1 MRRLLLAICCL
12 VSIAAQAQ
20 LTSSSSS
27 TFKTML
33 KPGRAWQMSRHTLN
47 LFHEEEGTEY
57 HTIKSYL
64 LFVGETF
71 VDDDGHTCYEI
82 IYGDL
87 RSDINPYPIACV
99 YEENGK
105 LYESSDDCAMP
116 PSPRLVLDFTPEMGG
131 KYPYYDGCESPN
143 EHMSY
148 RNVQKVDSIMVNGEL
163 CKRIHLGGTGYEN
176 EDTYL
181 VEGIGISNDNL
192 LWYNTYYEAAP
203 NGIIEWN
210 TIDAVYDDGN
220 CIFRASDFSKPA
232 YNEPAN
238 EVNPDDEPTCLWSA
252 GSEWEVFYEME
263 KEGDSSADEVRV
275 RYRLGRTEGGYMPLE
290 KTKSTNGIK
299 GTPEIVG
306 YVRNEGN
313 TMIYIRPVQP
323 DGSIGEECLLYDF
336 STPFE
341 YGNTISYGIEGGGI
355 RTEYI
360 DWQRD
365 SLDYYQLSGDSRL
378 LPAWGGIIYRYG
390 YIGGPLELFQRHCV
404 PSRTKGPKATNI
416 SHVIFTTKSGQKSIR
431 RVTAPK
437 TDDEITVPYN
447 AMLTNGTKWEYL
459 TLQKNYPQNMN
470 TYMVEVEGDTII
482 GNRTCKLVTSPDH
495 NIYKVVFEEGRKLYL
510 VSDDST
516 PVVLLDFGLL
526 QGDVVNESAEIID
539 VDVIDSQDN
548 SYHAITIDTGWEC
561 TSLYAGDVTPRCYTL
576 IEGIGVS
583 KDEYLAEHFMQE
595 EEDAVSY
602 LLRCWKGGTLVY
614 QAPFYATTVGIRKM
628 DPDKR
633 SALYDLQGRRLKNKL
648 QKGISIT
655 GDKKIIKR

>member
-1 MRRLLLAICCL
+1 MRKILFALCCFI
-12 VSIAAQAQ
+12 SIVAQAQ
-20 LTSSSSS
+20 Y
-27 TFKTML
+27 KTML
-33 KPGRAWQMSRHTLN
+33 KSGRAWQMSHHTLN
-47 LFHEEEGTEY
+47 LSHAEESPAR
-57 HTIKSYL
+57 HTTKSFI
-64 LFVGETF
+64 LFVGKTF
-71 VDDDGHTCYEI
+71 VDDYGRTCYEI
-82 IYGDL
+82 IYGDE
-87 RSDINPYPIACV
+87 RSDIKPYPMAYV
-99 YEENGK
+99 YEEDGR
-105 LYESSDDCAMP
+105 LYESSDDCTMP
-116 PSPRLVLDFTPEMGG
+116 PSPRIVLDFTPSMGG
-131 KYPYYDGCESPN
+131 KYPYYNGRDSSDGY
-143 EHMSY
+143 MSY
-148 RNVQKVDSIMVNGEL
+148 CDVQKVDSIIVNGEL
-163 CKRIHLGGTGYEN
+163 CKRIYLGGTGYEN
-176 EDTYL
+176 ENTYI

-192 LWYNTYYEAAP
+192 LWYNTYYPTAP
-203 NGIIEWN
+203 PNDIIEWN
-210 TIDAVYDDGN
+210 TVDAVYDDGN
-220 CIFRASDFSKPA
+220 CIFRASDFSKHA
-232 YNEPAN
+232 CNEPEN
-238 EVNPDDEPTCLWSA
+238 EVGIDSVDAGLWYA
-252 GSEWEVFYEME
+252 GSEWDVYYEME
-263 KEGDSSADEVRV
+263 TEGEHLVDEVRV
-275 RYRLGRTEGGYMPLE
+275 RYRLGRAENGYMPLE

-378 LPAWGGIIYRYG
+378 LPAWSGIIYRYG

-510 VSDDST
+510 VSDVST
-516 PVVLLDFGLL
+516 PVALLDFGLL

-628 DPDKR
+628 DPDKK

>member
-1 MRRLLLAICCL
+1 MRRLLLAFFCL
-12 VSIAAQAQ
+12 ASIAAQAQ

-33 KPGRAWQMSRHTLN
+33 KPGRAWQMSHHTLN

-57 HTIKSYL
+57 HTTKSYM
-64 LFVGETF
+64 LFVGEAF
-71 VDDDGHTCYEI
+71 VDEDGHTCYEI

-87 RSDINPYPIACV
+87 SSDIKPYPVAFV
-99 YEENGK
+99 YEEDGK
-105 LYESSDDCAMP
+105 LYELSEEDMLP
-116 PSPRLVLDFTPEMGG
+116 PSPRLILDFTPLAGG
-131 KYPYYDGCESPN
+131 KYPYYNGDDSN
-143 EHMSY
+143 LYFFSY
-148 RNVQKVDSIMVNGEL
+148 RDVNMVDSILVNGEL
-163 CKRIHLGGTGYEN
+163 HKRIHLGRTGYEN
-176 EDTYL
+176 EETYL

-192 LWYNTYYEAAP
+192 LYYQTYYESAT
-203 NGIIEWN
+203 NGIIRWK
-210 TIDAVYDDGN
+210 TLDAVYDDGN

-290 KTKSTNGIK
+290 KTESINGVK

-313 TMIYIRPVQP
+313 TKIYVRPIQP

-360 DWQRD
+360 DWQKD
-365 SLDYYQLSGDSRL
+365 SLDYYQLTGDTHL

-404 PSRTKGPKATNI
+404 PGKTKGPKPTNI
-416 SHVIFTTKSGQKSIR
+416 SHVIFTTKSGQKTVR
-431 RVTAPK
+431 RVAPQ
-437 TDDEITVPYN
+437 TDEEIIVPYN
-447 AMLTNGTKWEYL
+447 AMLTDDTKWECM
-459 TLQKNYPQNMN
+459 TVQKYHPENMSIC
-470 TYMVEVEGDTII
+470 TARVAGDTII
-482 GNRTCKLVTSPDH
+482 GNRTCKQVAFSGR
-495 NIYKVVFEEGRKLYL
+495 NINKVVFEEGRKLYL
-510 VSDDST
+510 VSDDNA

-526 QGDVVNESAEIID
+526 RDDAIDEVTYVFDTGVIENQG
-539 VDVIDSQDN
+539 N
-548 SYHAITIDTGWEC
+548 SYRTITIDTGLEC
-561 TSLYAGDVTPRCYTL
+561 ASYYAGDDAPWYYTL
-576 IEGIGVS
+576 IEGIGVN
-583 KDEYLAEHFMQE
+583 KDEYLTERLIQE
-595 EEDAVSY
+595 GEDFVSY

-614 QAPFYATTVGIRKM
+614 QDPFYGTTNGIRQIA
-628 DPDKR
+628 PG
-633 SALYDLQGRRLKNKL
+633 LPPTIYDLQGRQLRNVP
-648 QKGISIT
+648 QKGLYIT
-655 GDKKIIKR
+655 GDRKIIRK